1 MPQLGHAMCGS
12 AGAPQLGQVTVA
24 AAWVF
29 QLARREWV
37 LAREVLYFG
46 SAILSSVSIEY
57 FELKRRAVYR
67 NLRSFASLAVV
78 AGVLLLLQT
87 LLESLQGR
95 PAVVHYLVVVIGMV
109 IQIHAALGAQ
119 APAVGSAQGLQG

>member
-1 MPQLGHAMCGS
+1 M
-12 AGAPQLGQVTVA
+12 GQVTVA

-67 NLRSFASLAVV
+67 NLRSFASLAVA
-78 AGVLLLLQT
+78 AGVLLLLKT
-87 LLESLQGR
+87 LLQPLQGR
-95 PAVVHYLVVVIGMV
+95 PAVVHHLVVVVRVV
-109 IQIHAALGAQ
+109 IKIHATLGAQ
-119 APAVGSAQGLQG
+119 ASAVGSA

>member
-1 MPQLGHAMCGS
+1 MPQLGHAICGS

-46 SAILSSVSIEY
+46 SAISSSVSIEY

-67 NLRSFASLAVV
+67 NLRSFASLAVA

-87 LLESLQGR
+87 LLKPLQGR
-95 PAVVHYLVVVIGMV
+95 PAVIQHLVVMIRVVIE
-109 IQIHAALGAQ
+109 IYAALWAQ
-119 APAVGSAQGLQG
+119 ASAVWSAQRL